1 MTLHFMLLRM
11 IQFESL
17 EHATIEL
24 FQRFSSNLMEANPS
38 KYHFITSRGED
49 IVNVEN
55 NSIRNSKC
63 KKLLDIKIHDQLLIP
78 ILTKYVR
85 KLIIK

>member
-17 EHATIEL
+17 EHATVEL

-38 KYHFITSRGED
+38 KYHFKTSRGED

-55 NSIRNSKC
+55 NSSEIASAKNYLISKYM
-63 KKLLDIKIHDQLLIP
+63 INF
-78 ILTKYVR
+78 
-85 KLIIK
+85 